1 MNTFPSK
8 NKVLFKI
15 YIKSYTLLMLL
26 VCSAVGAYFLKLSNK
41 TDVFYIVF
49 ILGLVFLHKLI
60 NRAMVLLISFNQV
73 KKAILMREAS
83 YKELTSKECLFN
95 SIFLT
100 PVTVIMS
107 IAIYNSN
114 NLIIQVIIFFIILI
128 FLVIGETAK
137 YRFTLYKNWYDQN
150 LI

>member
-1 MNTFPSK
+1 
-8 NKVLFKI
+8 
-15 YIKSYTLLMLL
+15 
-26 VCSAVGAYFLKLSNK
+26 
-41 TDVFYIVF
+41 
-49 ILGLVFLHKLI
+49 
-60 NRAMVLLISFNQV
+60 
-73 KKAILMREAS
+73 MREAS